1 MKKRVSEIIALFLS
15 LLVLAGC
22 TGQGNVPSE
31 YVAVYSDAAFF
42 IEWAETDNKLTGQL
56 QEGRLGPGSQSFSD
70 WLNGKKNNT
79 LAVTSENYSFNGV
92 FNRGDKTVIN
102 GGDISILLSNGTTM
116 TGIVNQKMLLLSYP
130 ASDGTIQTK
139 DFYLGYLEDGTLV
152 GKAARSPENAL
163 GFKTG
168 NWSFWA
174 MVFKVTEKEP
184 AFGNPEWAF
193 FDEAFK
199 PAE

>member
-1 MKKRVSEIIALFLS
+1 MKKRVSGIIALFLS
-15 LLVLAGC
+15 FLVLTGC
-22 TGQGNVPSE
+22 AGQGNAPHE
-31 YVAVYSDAAFF
+31 YVAVYTNSELF
-42 IEWAETDNKLTGQL
+42 INWAETDNKLTGQL
-56 QEGRLGPGSQSFSD
+56 QQASVD
-70 WLNGKKNNT
+70 NNT

-174 MVFKVTEKEP
+174 MVFKVTDKEP